1 MFCHRIVWFS
11 VAMLTAVPGFSNDLI
26 DPFTAKK
33 FETRKAERGDWSFQD
48 GVASV
53 VSDPVL
59 YKKYSNHGPI
69 LKWAVDCS
77 QGKTIFGMKP
87 SGCQRVVF
95 TLNGDGHVFRI
106 SLINPEKAMSPWQKK
121 STSRMIAWAEKSSKT
136 NKGDSLQP
144 QGFPSLSVLD
154 DRWTQVSIAMDG
166 DTALV
171 RIGEF
176 QTEIQ
181 HKAMQREKTEI
192 TISFASGSLQV
203 RDFGFRSTKT
213 DT

>member
-1 MFCHRIVWFS
+1 MFCHRIVWIAVVMFS
-11 VAMLTAVPGFSNDLI
+11 AVPGFSNDLI
-26 DPFTAKK
+26 DPFAAKK
-33 FETRKAERGDWSFQD
+33 FETREAERGDWSFQD

-69 LKWAVDCS
+69 LKWVVDCS
-77 QGKTIFGMKP
+77 QGKTVFGMKP

-106 SLINPEKAMSPWQKK
+106 SFINPEKAMSPWQKK
-121 STSRMIAWAEKSSKT
+121 SKSRMIAWAEKSSKT

-144 QGFPSLSVLD
+144 KDFPSLGALD
-154 DRWTQVSIAMDG
+154 DKWTQVSVDIHG
-166 DTALV
+166 DMASV
-171 RIGEF
+171 AIGDF
-176 QTEIQ
+176 RTEIQ
-181 HKAMQREKTEI
+181 HAAMQREKAQI

-203 RDFGFRSTKT
+203 RDFMFQENK
-213 DT
+213 

>member
-1 MFCHRIVWFS
+1 MFCHRIVWIAVVMFS
-11 VAMLTAVPGFSNDLI
+11 AVPGFSNDLI
-26 DPFTAKK
+26 DPFAEKK
-33 FETRKAERGDWSFQD
+33 FETREAERGDWSFQD

-77 QGKTIFGMKP
+77 QGKTVFGMKP

-121 STSRMIAWAEKSSKT
+121 SKSRMIAWAEKSSKT

-144 QGFPSLSVLD
+144 KGFPSLVALD
-154 DRWTQVSIAMDG
+154 DKWTQVSVDIHG
-166 DTALV
+166 DMASV
-171 RIGEF
+171 AIGDF

-181 HKAMQREKTEI
+181 HAAMQREKAQI

-203 RDFGFRSTKT
+203 RDFVFQENN
-213 DT
+213 

>member
-1 MFCHRIVWFS
+1 MFCRRIVWVS
-11 VAMLTAVPGFSNDLI
+11 VAMLTAVPGFSKDII
-26 DPFTAKK
+26 DTFTTEK
-33 FETRKAERGDWSFQD
+33 FETRAAERGDWSFED
-48 GVASV
+48 GIASV
-53 VSDPVL
+53 VSDPAL
-59 YKKYSNHGPI
+59 YEKYSNHGPI
-69 LKWAVDCS
+69 LKWSVDCS
-77 QGKTIFGMKP
+77 QGTTVFGMKP

-106 SLINPEKAMSPWQKK
+106 SLINPEKAMSPWQEK
-121 STSRMIAWAEKSSKT
+121 SKSRMIAWAEKSSKT

-144 QGFPSLSVLD
+144 RGFPSLGALD
-154 DRWTQVSIAMDG
+154 DKWTQVSVDIDG

-176 QTEIQ
+176 QTEIK
-181 HKAMQREKTEI
+181 HEAMQREKTEI

-203 RDFGFRSTKT
+203 RDFGFRSNKT

>member
-1 MFCHRIVWFS
+1 MFYHRIAWFS
-11 VAMLTAVPGFSNDLI
+11 VAMLIAVPGLSKDII
-26 DPFTAKK
+26 DTFATEK
-33 FETRKAERGDWSFQD
+33 FETREAERGDWSFQD

-77 QGKTIFGMKP
+77 QGKTVFGMKP

-106 SLINPEKAMSPWQKK
+106 SFINPEKAMSPWQKK
-121 STSRMIAWAEKSSKT
+121 SKSRMIAWAEKSSKT

-144 QGFPSLSVLD
+144 KGFPSLGALD
-154 DRWTQVSIAMDG
+154 DKWTQVSVDIDG

-181 HKAMQREKTEI
+181 HEAMEREKSQI
-192 TISFASGSLQV
+192 TISFASGGLQI
-203 RDFGFRSTKT
+203 REFQFQESK
-213 DT
+213 

>member
-1 MFCHRIVWFS
+1 MFCHRIVWIAVVMFS
-11 VAMLTAVPGFSNDLI
+11 AVPGFSNDLI
-26 DPFTAKK
+26 DPFAAKK
-33 FETRKAERGDWSFQD
+33 FETREAERGDWSFQD

-77 QGKTIFGMKP
+77 QGKTVFGMKP

-121 STSRMIAWAEKSSKT
+121 SKSRMIAWAEKSSKT

-144 QGFPSLSVLD
+144 KGFPSLGALD
-154 DRWTQVSIAMDG
+154 DKWTQVSVDIHG
-166 DTALV
+166 DMASV
-171 RIGEF
+171 AIGDF
-176 QTEIQ
+176 RTEIQ
-181 HKAMQREKTEI
+181 HAAMQREKAQI

-203 RDFGFRSTKT
+203 RDFMFQENK
-213 DT
+213 

>member
-1 MFCHRIVWFS
+1 MFYHRIAWFS
-11 VAMLTAVPGFSNDLI
+11 VAMLIAVPGLSKDII
-26 DPFTAKK
+26 DTFATEK
-33 FETRKAERGDWSFQD
+33 FETREAERGDWSFQD

-77 QGKTIFGMKP
+77 QGKTVFGMKP

-121 STSRMIAWAEKSSKT
+121 SKSRMIAWAEKSSKT

-144 QGFPSLSVLD
+144 KGFPSLGALD
-154 DRWTQVSIAMDG
+154 DKWTKVSVDIDG

-181 HKAMQREKTEI
+181 HEAMEREKSQI
-192 TISFASGSLQV
+192 TISFASGGLQI
-203 RDFGFRSTKT
+203 REFQFQEAK
-213 DT
+213 

>member
-1 MFCHRIVWFS
+1 MFCHRIVWIAVVMFS
-11 VAMLTAVPGFSNDLI
+11 AVPGFSNDLI
-26 DPFTAKK
+26 DPFAAKK
-33 FETRKAERGDWSFQD
+33 FEMREAERGDWSFQD
-48 GVASV
+48 GIASV

-77 QGKTIFGMKP
+77 QGKTVFGMKP

-106 SLINPEKAMSPWQKK
+106 SFINPEKAMSPWQKK
-121 STSRMIAWAEKSSKT
+121 SKSRMIAWAEKSSKT

-144 QGFPSLSVLD
+144 KDFPSLGALD
-154 DRWTQVSIAMDG
+154 DKWTQVSVDIHG
-166 DTALV
+166 DMASV
-171 RIGEF
+171 AIGDF
-176 QTEIQ
+176 RTEIQ
-181 HKAMQREKTEI
+181 HAAMQREKAQI

-203 RDFGFRSTKT
+203 RDFMFQEKK
-213 DT
+213 

>member
-1 MFCHRIVWFS
+1 MFYHRIAWFS
-11 VAMLTAVPGFSNDLI
+11 VAMLIAVPGLSKDII
-26 DPFTAKK
+26 DTFATEK
-33 FETRKAERGDWSFQD
+33 FETREAERGDWSFQD

-69 LKWAVDCS
+69 LKWTVDCS
-77 QGKTIFGMKP
+77 QGKTVFGMKP

-121 STSRMIAWAEKSSKT
+121 SKSRMIAWAEKSSKT

-144 QGFPSLSVLD
+144 KGFPSLGALD
-154 DRWTQVSIAMDG
+154 DKWTQVSVDIDG

-181 HKAMQREKTEI
+181 HEAMEREKSQI
-192 TISFASGSLQV
+192 TISFASGGLQI
-203 RDFGFRSTKT
+203 REFQFQESK
-213 DT
+213 